1 MCSERD
7 LRVRGSSGVI
17 IRSSMYF
24 FPVLLL
30 ALGLTG
36 YACAQ
41 SGPKAAL
48 RQYDLD
54 GTPVARIELPAE
66 LAEMSGLAFTE
77 DGRLLAHGDER
88 AVIYQIEFPGGKV
101 VKRFA
106 IGDAG
111 GPLVGDFEDI
121 QVVGDRVF
129 LVTSA
134 GVLVEATE
142 GRDGQTVPVLRR
154 TRGLGGACEVEGLSW
169 DQDSS
174 SMLLLCKQTSG
185 KRWKDQ
191 LVILAV
197 NPATGEFEPEPR
209 LTVSYADLKRATGV
223 KGFAGSAMVRHP
235 STGSLILVSGP
246 ERAVRRDRR
255 LREGARRRTASHQ
268 APPPARGHRD
278 RARSHPAH
286 QRRGGRRQGDDH
298 RVCEP
303 PLERP
308 PSRSPS
314 R

>member
-1 MCSERD
+1 VCGERD

-41 SGPKAAL
+41 SGPKTAL

-66 LAEMSGLAFTE
+66 LAEISGLAFTE

-129 LVTSA
+129 LVTSS

-246 ERAVRRDRR
+246 ERAVAEIDASGKVLAGGR
-255 LREGARRRTASHQ
+255 LHTKRHRQPEGIAIAPDLTLLISDEGAGAKATITGYASRR
-268 APPPARGHRD
+268 
-278 RARSHPAH
+278 
-286 QRRGGRRQGDDH
+286 
-298 RVCEP
+298 
-303 PLERP
+303 
-308 PSRSPS
+308 
-314 R
+314 